1 MPEEGSDRDHESRTR
16 LEELGALMDASRADI
31 DTLQTRADAADQ
43 RADASEAR
51 AEEANRRADASQA
64 RAREADRRA
73 DASEMRA
80 AHDRQRI
87 EAVES
92 RLDLDRA
99 LIQAL
104 QDEGLVNRE
113 HAAHLEE
120 ALRSSRRIGA
130 AIGIVMANRRVSED
144 VAFEMLSRAS
154 QDGNRKLRLVAED
167 IVHSGD
173 TVGLLG
179 A

>member
-1 MPEEGSDRDHESRTR
+1 M
-16 LEELGALMDASRADI
+16 
-31 DTLQTRADAADQ
+31 
-43 RADASEAR
+43 
-51 AEEANRRADASQA
+51 
-64 RAREADRRA
+64 
-73 DASEMRA
+73 
-80 AHDRQRI
+80 
-87 EAVES
+87 ES
-92 RLDLDRA
+92 RLDLDWA

-104 QDEGLVNRE
+104 QEAGLVSRE

-130 AIGIVMANRRVSED
+130 AIGILMASRRVSED

-154 QDGNRKLRLVAED
+154 QNGNRKLRLVAED

-173 TVGLLG
+173 AAGLMG